1 MKERSNMIFA
11 TMTEA
16 QKANV
21 GRRLTQLEIN
31 KLKTIS
37 TATVATILHKRG
49 LQNQFVQGVFRLTE
63 HRRPMVGQAFTL
75 RHIPAREDIDKSS
88 IFAEPDHPQRVGVE
102 SVGPGDVL
110 VLDCHRDP
118 SSASLGGILAS
129 RLQSRGCEGFVSD
142 AGIRD
147 SDYAAS
153 LDLSIYVASR
163 SAPTNLTKQHG
174 VELNVPIGCGGVAV
188 YPGDVMLGDGDGVMV
203 IPLEH
208 LTGILPE
215 ALRMEH
221 YEPFAQAHILAGA
234 KVQSF
239 YPAKEEALAMYAKY
253 CKTNPRPFEPE
264 AYLDV

>member
-1 MKERSNMIFA
+1 
-11 TMTEA
+11 MTYPTITDA
-16 QKANV
+16 QKANL
-21 GRRLTQLEIN
+21 GRRLTPLEREQL
-31 KLKTIS
+31 LTIS
-37 TATVATILHKRG
+37 TATVATILHARG
-49 LQNQFVQGVFRLTE
+49 LYNQFVQGVFRLTE
-63 HRRPMVGQAFTL
+63 HRKPMVGQAFTL
-75 RHIPAREDIDKSS
+75 RHIPAREDIDKRE
-88 IFAEPDHPQRVGVE
+88 IFRAPDHPQRVGVE
-102 SVGPGDVL
+102 AVGPGDVL
-110 VLDCHRDP
+110 VMDCRRDP

-188 YPGDVMLGDGDGVMV
+188 YPGDVMLGDGDGVIV
-203 IPLEH
+203 IPLEY
-208 LTGILPE
+208 LTDILPE

-234 KVQSF
+234 KVTDY
-239 YPAKEEALAMYAKY
+239 YPAPAEALAQYAEY
-253 CKTNPRPFEPE
+253 CKTNPRPFGPE
-264 AYLDV
+264 AYLDA

>member
-1 MKERSNMIFA
+1 MTYA
-11 TMTEA
+11 TITDA
-16 QKANV
+16 QKANL
-21 GRRLTQLEIN
+21 GRRLTPLERE
-31 KLKTIS
+31 KLLTIS
-37 TATVATILHKRG
+37 TATVATILHARG
-49 LQNQFVQGVFRLTE
+49 LYNQFVQGVFRLSE

-75 RHIPAREDIDKSS
+75 RHIPAREDIDRRE
-88 IFAEPDHPQRVGVE
+88 IFRAPDHPQRVGVE

-110 VLDCHRDP
+110 VLDCHRDA

-153 LDLSIYVASR
+153 LNLSIYVASR

-174 VELNVPIGCGGVAV
+174 VELNVPIGCGGVPV
-188 YPGDVMLGDGDGVMV
+188 FPGDVMLGDGDGVMV
-203 IPLEH
+203 IPLEY
-208 LTGILPE
+208 LDDILPE

-221 YEPFAQAHILAGA
+221 YEPFAQGHILAGA
-234 KVQSF
+234 KVTEF
-239 YPAKEEALAMYAKY
+239 YPAGEAALAQYAEY

-264 AYLDV
+264 AYLDA

>member
-1 MKERSNMIFA
+1 MTYPTI
-11 TMTEA
+11 TEA
-16 QKANV
+16 QKANL
-21 GRRLTQLEIN
+21 GRRLTQFEID

-37 TATVATILHKRG
+37 TATVATILHARG
-49 LQNQFVQGVFRLTE
+49 LHNQFVQGVFRLTE

-75 RHIPAREDIDKSS
+75 RHIPAREDIDKRQ
-88 IFAEPDHPQRVGVE
+88 IFRLPDHPQRVGVE
-102 SVGPGDVL
+102 SVGPGDVF
-110 VLDCHRDP
+110 VMDCHRDP

-153 LDLSIYVASR
+153 LDMPIFVASR

-203 IPLEH
+203 IPLEY
-208 LTGILPE
+208 LTEILPE

-221 YEPFAQAHILAGA
+221 YEPFAQAHILKGA
-234 KVQSF
+234 KVTEF
-239 YPAKEEALAMYAKY
+239 YPANEKALALYDEY
-253 CKTNPRPFEPE
+253 CKANPRPFEPE
-264 AYLDV
+264 AYVDA

>member
-1 MKERSNMIFA
+1 VSFKIPE
-11 TMTEA
+11 
-16 QKANV
+16 
-21 GRRLTQLEIN
+21 RRLDALTIE

-37 TATVATILHKRG
+37 TATVATILHARG
-49 LQNQFVQGVFRLTE
+49 LHNQFIQGVFRLTE

-75 RHIPAREDIDKSS
+75 RHIPAREDIDKRE
-88 IFAEPDHPQRVGVE
+88 IFRDPQHPQRVAVE

-110 VLDCHRDP
+110 VLDCRRDP

-129 RLQSRGCEGFVSD
+129 RIQSRGCEGVVSD

-153 LDLSIYVASR
+153 LELPIYVASR

-174 VELNVPIGCGGVAV
+174 MEMNVPIGCGGVPV

-203 IPLEH
+203 IPLEY
-208 LTGILPE
+208 LDDILPE

-221 YEPFAQAHILAGA
+221 YEPFAQQHILAGA
-234 KVQSF
+234 KVTDF
-239 YPAKEEALAMYAKY
+239 YPAKEDALKLYAEYKV
-253 CKTNPRPFEPE
+253 KNPPPFGEVS
-264 AYLDV
+264 LQG